1 MIGVT
6 TIALPESCSDDG
18 VNLAY
23 LILVAERIGRSLTQ
37 VPWIDHVYTARLMAR
52 LSVDR
57 SGVVNGAR
65 LAPLDMRIA

>member
-1 MIGVT
+1 M
-6 TIALPESCSDDG
+6 
-18 VNLAY
+18 
-23 LILVAERIGRSLTQ
+23 AERIGRSLTQ